1 MNAQP
6 QPPFLSRET
15 ILRFLEYTPPF
26 SEVDRDTLEEI
37 ADTCRVE
44 FYPGRTMILERGK
57 SQVDHLRLIYEGRVK
72 LFLRDQDGEISLQDY
87 RGEGEAIGALAILR
101 NSLSNLGVVTETD
114 TICILISRDEFLSL
128 IQNNSRFSQY
138 YLKAITE
145 GYVSKALSTLEN
157 PRQRVGSEGTLYL
170 FSAQVGD
177 VIRRRPASIS
187 GEDSVRQAAELMNE
201 IKVGSLLVTNPH
213 GEFVGLLTDRDL
225 RTKVVARALDYAT
238 PVKEIMS
245 SPLQTVPAHTL
256 CFDALLEMMKRRV
269 HHLVLERRGEIVGVL
284 SGHDLMITTGS
295 SPLALVREITAVQ
308 KIEELYDI
316 SLKSP
321 RVVASLIYEGA
332 KASNVTRM
340 ITLIN
345 DYILDRLLDLL
356 QEELGPPP
364 VPFCWLLMGSEGRR
378 EQTFRTDQDNGLLY
392 ADPADPAQ
400 ALECQNYFRYFGT
413 MAIEHL
419 VACGFP
425 RCQGGIM
432 ASNPQWC
439 QPYSVWAGYFDR
451 WITTP
456 EPKEVLNAT
465 IFFDFRGG
473 YGELELARDL
483 RKHLTQMLKGK
494 DVFLRYLAKDTL
506 TTPSALTFF
515 RNLAVEREGEFKDR
529 FDIKHKGLV
538 PFIDYARVMALKH
551 GVAETNTL
559 GRYQLLDQNQA
570 ISHAMFQTA
579 TQAFEFQMQLRLLH
593 QQMLHEEGFQPDNYL
608 DPEELSEM
616 ERRTLKETLQ
626 VIGDIKAHLKNEF
639 RLDAA

>member
-1 MNAQP
+1 MSAQP
-6 QPPFLSRET
+6 PPPLLKRET

-26 SEVDRDTLEEI
+26 NEVDRETLEEI

-44 FYPGRTMILERGK
+44 FYPGRTMILERGR
-57 SQVDHLRLIYEGRVK
+57 SQVTHLRLIYQGRVK
-72 LFLRDQDGEISLQDY
+72 LFLRDENGEITLQDY

-101 NSLSNLGVVTETD
+101 GSLSNLEVVTETD
-114 TICILISRDEFLSL
+114 TVCILISRQDFLEL
-128 IQNNSRFSQY
+128 IQNNARFSQY
-138 YLKAITE
+138 YLKVITE
-145 GYVSKALSTLEN
+145 GYVSKALTRLE
-157 PRQRVGSEGTLYL
+157 RSRERVGSEGTLYL

-177 VIRRRPASIS
+177 VIRRRPISIAADDSVQKAAALMVERRVGCLLITNAS
-187 GEDSVRQAAELMNE
+187 GEY
-201 IKVGSLLVTNPH
+201 VGI
-213 GEFVGLLTDRDL
+213 LTDRDL
-225 RTKVVARALDYAT
+225 RSKVVARGLDYAT
-238 PVKEIMS
+238 PVSKVMA
-245 SPLQTVPAHTL
+245 SPLQTIPAHTI

-269 HHLVLERRGEIVGVL
+269 HHLVLERRGRIVGVL
-284 SGHDLMITTGS
+284 SGHDLMVTTGS

-321 RVVASLIYEGA
+321 RVVASLIHEGA
-332 KASNVTRM
+332 KASNITRM

-345 DYILDRLLDLL
+345 DHILDRLLDLL
-356 QEELGPPP
+356 QDELGPPP

-392 ADPADPAQ
+392 ADPADEAQ
-400 ALECQNYFRYFGT
+400 ARECQNYFRYFGT
-413 MAIEHL
+413 LAIEHL

-439 QPYSVWAGYFDR
+439 QPYSQWAAYFDR

-456 EPKEVLNAT
+456 EPKEVLHAT

-473 YGELELARDL
+473 YGELELAQRLRD
-483 RKHLTQMLKGK
+483 HLMQQIKGQE
-494 DVFLRYLAKDTL
+494 VFLRYLAKDTL
-506 TTPSALTFF
+506 TTPPPFTFF
-515 RNLAVEREGEFKDR
+515 RNFAVEKDGKHKNKL
-529 FDIKHKGLV
+529 DLKHKGLV
-538 PFIDYARVMALKH
+538 PFIDYGRVMALKH

-559 GRYQLLDQNQA
+559 GRYQVLEQNQA
-570 ISHAMFQTA
+570 LSHGMFQQVS
-579 TQAFEFQMQLRLLH
+579 QAFEFQMQLRLLH
-593 QQMLHEEGFQPDNYL
+593 QQTLHEEGLEPDNYI

-639 RLDAA
+639 NLNAG

>member
-1 MNAQP
+1 MTARAQP
-6 QPPFLSRET
+6 PTLSRDD
-15 ILRFLEYTPPF
+15 ILRFFEYTPPF
-26 SEVDRDTLEEI
+26 NEVNRETLEEM

-44 FYPGRTMILERGK
+44 FYHERTLLLERGK
-57 SQVDHLRLIYEGRVK
+57 SQVNHLRLIYQGRVK
-72 LFLRDQDGEISLQDY
+72 LFLRNEEGEITLQDY
-87 RGEGEAIGALAILR
+87 RGQGEAIGALAILR
-101 NSLSNLGVVTETD
+101 NSLSNMDVVTEVD
-114 TICILISRDEFLSL
+114 TFCILITREDFLDL
-128 IQNNSRFSQY
+128 IQNNPRFSQY

-145 GYVSKALSTLEN
+145 GYVSKALTRLEH
-157 PRQRVGSEGTLYL
+157 PRDRVDSEGTLYL

-177 VIRRRPASIS
+177 VIRRRPVSLTATSSVREAATSMDAEKVGCLLIT
-187 GEDSVRQAAELMNE
+187 GEDGKY
-201 IKVGSLLVTNPH
+201 I
-213 GEFVGLLTDRDL
+213 GLITDRDL
-225 RTKVVARALDYAT
+225 RTKVVSKALDYAT
-238 PVKEIMS
+238 PVSRIMS
-245 SPLQTVPAHTL
+245 SPLQTIPAHTL

-269 HHLVLERRGEIVGVL
+269 HHLVLEKRGEIMGIL
-284 SGHDLMITTGS
+284 SGHDLMVTTGS
-295 SPLALVREITAVQ
+295 SPLALVREITSVQ
-308 KIEELYDI
+308 NIEDLYDI

-321 RVVASLIYEGA
+321 RVVSSLIYEGA

-364 VPFCWLLMGSEGRR
+364 VPFCWMLMGSEGRR
-378 EQTFRTDQDNGLLY
+378 EQTFRTDQDNGLIY
-392 ADPADPAQ
+392 AEPADDDQ
-400 ALECQNYFRYFGT
+400 AAECQVYFRNFAT

-432 ASNPQWC
+432 ASNHTWC
-439 QPYSVWAGYFDR
+439 QPYSVWRKYFDT
-451 WITTP
+451 WITEP

-473 YGELELARDL
+473 YGDFDLANRL
-483 RKHLTQMLKGK
+483 RSHLMQKVKGQE
-494 DVFLRYLAKDTL
+494 VFLRYLAKDTL

-515 RNLAVEREGEFKDR
+515 RNFAVEKEGEHKDKL
-529 FDIKHKGLV
+529 DIKHKGLV
-538 PFIDYARVMALKH
+538 PFIDYARVMSLKS

-559 GRYQLLDQNQA
+559 GRYQLLEQNQI
-570 ISHAMFQTA
+570 ISHSMYQDA

-593 QQMLHEEGFQPDNYL
+593 QQMLHEEGLEPDNFI
-608 DPEELSEM
+608 DPEQLSDM

-626 VIGDIKAHLKNEF
+626 VISDIKAHLRNEF

>member
-1 MNAQP
+1 MTAQP
-6 QPPFLSRET
+6 QPPSLSRDD

-26 SEVDRDTLEEI
+26 NEVKQEALEEI

-44 FYPGRTMILERGK
+44 FYPGRTMLLERGK
-57 SQVDHLRLIYEGRVK
+57 SQVNHLRLIYQGRVK
-72 LFLRDQDGEISLQDY
+72 LFLRDEEGEITLQDY

-101 NSLSNLGVVTETD
+101 NSLSNMGVVTEVD
-114 TICILISRDEFLSL
+114 TICILISHEDFLEL
-128 IQNNSRFSQY
+128 IQNNARFSQY
-138 YLKAITE
+138 YLKTITE
-145 GYVSKALSTLEN
+145 GYVSKALTRLEH
-157 PRQRVGSEGTLYL
+157 PRARVGSEGTLYL

-177 VIRRRPASIS
+177 VIRRRPISIS
-187 GEDSVRQAAELMNE
+187 AASSVREAAASMDAN
-201 IKVGSLLVTNPH
+201 KVGCLLITGPQ
-213 GEFVGLLTDRDL
+213 EEYIGLITDRDL
-225 RTKVVARALDYAT
+225 RTKVVAQGRDYTT
-238 PVKEIMS
+238 PVEQIMS
-245 SPLQTVPAHTL
+245 SPVQTIPAHTL

-269 HHLVLERRGEIVGVL
+269 HHLVLERRGDIVGVL
-284 SGHDLMITTGS
+284 SGHDLMVTTGS
-295 SPLALVREITAVQ
+295 SPLALVREITSVQ
-308 KIEELYDI
+308 KIEGLYDI

-378 EQTFRTDQDNGLLY
+378 EQTFRTDQDNGLIY
-392 ADPADPAQ
+392 ADPVDDDQ
-400 ALECQNYFRYFGT
+400 AAECQAYFRNFAT

-425 RCQGGIM
+425 RCKGGIM
-432 ASNPQWC
+432 ASNHKWC
-439 QPYSVWAGYFDR
+439 QPLSVWSNYFDD
-451 WITTP
+451 WILTP
-456 EPKEVLNAT
+456 DPKEVLNAT

-473 YGELELARDL
+473 YGELELSKSLRD
-483 RKHLTQMLKGK
+483 HLMQRVKGQE
-494 DVFLRYLAKDTL
+494 VFLRYLAKDTL

-515 RNLAVEREGEFKDR
+515 RNFAVERDGEHKNKLDL
-529 FDIKHKGLV
+529 KHKCIV
-538 PFIDYARVMALKH
+538 PFIDYARVMSLRN
-551 GVAETNTL
+551 GVPETNTL
-559 GRYQLLDQNQA
+559 GRYQMLEQNQA
-570 ISHAMFQTA
+570 MSHGMYQQV

-593 QQMLHEEGFQPDNYL
+593 QQMLHEEGLEPNNYIN
-608 DPEELSEM
+608 PEDLSEM

-626 VIGDIKAHLKNEF
+626 VIGDIKAHLRNEF